1 MIKKLSLTIFE
12 KIMKNKIIKI
22 NLLENAKKKRIDKVK
37 ISLFFNYSFLLKWN
51 NNLIQFLIFNM
62 ILNIFYY

>member
-22 NLLENAKKKRIDKVK
+22 NLLENAKKKE
-37 ISLFFNYSFLLKWN
+37 
-51 NNLIQFLIFNM
+51 
-62 ILNIFYY
+62 